1 MSSSENRFAEKL
13 AQITGAYREPAKSV
27 ADAAAAA
34 APATKTASIVDLS
47 LTELMDH
54 PSFEKGFRERL
65 TERMPEMDAAVIPT
79 LE

>member
-13 AQITGAYREPAKSV
+13 AQITGAYREPA
-27 ADAAAAA
+27 
-34 APATKTASIVDLS
+34 TKTASIVDLS
-47 LTELMDH
+47 MTELMDH

-65 TERMPEMDAAVIPT
+65 TERMPEMDAAIIPT

>member
-13 AQITGAYREPAKSV
+13 AQITGSYREPAKSV
-27 ADAAAAA
+27 AEAAA

-47 LTELMDH
+47 MTELMDH

-65 TERMPEMDAAVIPT
+65 TERMPEMDAAIMPT